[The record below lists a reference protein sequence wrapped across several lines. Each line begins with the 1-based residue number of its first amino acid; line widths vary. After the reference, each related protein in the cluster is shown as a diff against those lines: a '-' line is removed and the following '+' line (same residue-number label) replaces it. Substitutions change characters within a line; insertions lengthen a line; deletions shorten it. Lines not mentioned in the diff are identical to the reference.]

1 MEILT
6 AILISVASTGIISI
20 LSALVV
26 HFGKQAKIYKALLEN
41 HEKENLRNTIREE
54 LEPVIEEIHR
64 LQTRVECCEKKEKA
78 DIGVI
83 LTSYKFRLIQL
94 CQTYLHQGYLTQAQF
109 DQLTEFHKVYT
120 GLGGNGQAQEYY
132 DRVKTLP
139 IKGEPKPSK

>member
-26 HFGKQAKIYKALLEN
+26 HFGKQAKTYKILLEKN
-41 HEKENLRNTIREE
+41 EKQNLRNTIREE

-64 LQTRVECCEKKEKA
+64 LQARVDCCEKQEKT

-83 LTSYKFRLIQL
+83 LNSYKFRLIQL
-94 CQTYLHQGYLTQAQF
+94 CQTYLRQGYLTQAQF
-109 DQLTEFHKVYT
+109 EQLNEFHKVYT
-120 GLGGNGQAQEYY
+120 GLGGNGQAKEYY
-132 DRVKTLP
+132 DRVKILP
-139 IKGEPKPSK
+139 IREELKPSK

>member
-26 HFGKQAKIYKALLEN
+26 HFGKQAKTYKSLLEKN
-41 HEKENLRNTIREE
+41 EKENLRNTIREE

-64 LQTRVECCEKKEKA
+64 LQARVECCEKKEKA
-78 DIGVI
+78 DIDVI

-94 CQTYLHQGYLTQAQF
+94 CQTYLRQGYLTQAQF

-139 IKGEPKPSK
+139 IKEEPKPSK